1 MIFWYILAGVC
12 GGIIGGM
19 GMGGGTLLIPILTLF
34 LGIDQRSAQAINLV
48 AFIPMAIVVC
58 IINAKRKNLD
68 YKSILKVVIPALPT
82 GILTAIAVGKINSKT
97 LSVQRLVLRRRLLQQ
112 RRLPRRKKLQR
123 FRTRLHLPASVIS
136 MHLLH

>member
-68 YKSILKVVIPALPT
+68 YKSILKVVLPALPT
-82 GILTAIAVGKINSKT
+82 GILTAIAVGKINSTT
-97 LSVQRLVLRRRLLQQ
+97 LSVLFAVFLICLGSIM
-112 RRLPRRKKLQR
+112 
-123 FRTRLHLPASVIS
+123 FVASMYKCARAYICKCKEEYS
-136 MHLLH
+136 YND